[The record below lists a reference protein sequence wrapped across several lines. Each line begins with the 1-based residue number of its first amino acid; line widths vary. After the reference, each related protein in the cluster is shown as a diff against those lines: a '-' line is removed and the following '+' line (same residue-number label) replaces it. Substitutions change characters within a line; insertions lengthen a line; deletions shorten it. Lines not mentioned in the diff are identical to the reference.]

1 MSSSESR
8 VAVVTGAGGGLGSA
22 VAELLGKAGVR
33 VAMVDV
39 DDAALTAASAAVPSS
54 VTFATDL
61 ADPAACEALMPS
73 VIERLGRVDILVN
86 CAAILAR
93 RTLDDATPEYFD
105 HVYAINARAP
115 YFLMR
120 GALRDMAPRGWGRIV
135 NVTSTGVYA
144 GGMNMTSAVYESS
157 KGSVAVLTKMFAKAG
172 APHGVLVNSLCPG
185 GMRTQMLTKDTPEEV
200 LRQVEGL
207 IPLGRLA
214 EPVEV
219 ARMIAWLASDENSYA
234 TGATFDINGGLVMP

>member
-1 MSSSESR
+1 MNSSEAR

-22 VAELLGKAGVR
+22 VAELVAAAGTR

-39 DDAALTAASAAVPSS
+39 DADALRVTSARIPGSHG
-54 VTFATDL
+54 FNTDL
-61 ADPAACEALMPS
+61 ADPEACESLIPS
-73 VIERLGRVDILVN
+73 VIESLGRVDILVN

-93 RTLDDATPEYFD
+93 RSLDDATPEYFD

-120 GALRDMAPRGWGRIV
+120 AALRDMAPRGWGRIV

-172 APHGVLVNSLCPG
+172 ARDGVLVNSLCPG
-185 GMRTQMLTKDTPEEV
+185 GMRTRMLTHDTPESV
-200 LRQVEGL
+200 LRQVEEL

-214 EPVEV
+214 EPIEV
-219 ARMIAWLASDENSYA
+219 ARMIAWLVSDDNSYA
-234 TGATFDINGGLVMP
+234 TGATFDVNGGLEMP

>member
-1 MSSSESR
+1 MNSSDAR

-22 VAELLGKAGVR
+22 VAQLLGDAGTR

-39 DDAALTAASAAVPSS
+39 DADALGDAATRVPGS
-54 VTFATDL
+54 VPFTTDL
-61 ADPAACEALMPS
+61 ANADACEALIPS
-73 VIERLGRVDILVN
+73 VLERLGRVDILVN

-93 RTLDDATPEYFD
+93 RSLDEATPEYFD

-120 GALRDMAPRGWGRIV
+120 AALRDMAPRGWGRIV

-172 APHGVLVNSLCPG
+172 ARDGVLVNSLCPG
-185 GMRTQMLTKDTPEEV
+185 GMRTRMLTRDTPDSV
-200 LRQVEGL
+200 LRQVEDL

-214 EPVEV
+214 EPIEV
-219 ARMIAWLASDENSYA
+219 ARMIAWLVSDANSYA